1 MKHMKEL
8 TINLIEE
15 VLFWNHLIGD
25 KKTNGEPIP
34 DKMDE
39 ALTYAQQKLMFHLMD
54 ESIVRYANLKIFRIA
69 DLEEII

>member
-1 MKHMKEL
+1 MKEL

-25 KKTNGEPIP
+25 NKTNGEPVT
-34 DKMDE
+34 DKMNE

-54 ESIVRYANLKIFRIA
+54 EFPECSDIILE
-69 DLEEII
+69 DLILH